1 MNSAS
6 YVAPTIHILV
16 VIILKHLKHVQF
28 DEKDN
33 NLF

>member
-6 YVAPTIHILV
+6 YLAPTIHILV
-16 VIILKHLKHVQF
+16 VIILKYLKHVQF